1 MGFRDHFSGV
11 AAGYARYRPDYPAA
25 LFDWLAEVAPR
36 RELAL
41 DCACGSGQ
49 AARPLARR
57 FARVVATD
65 ASLQQL
71 GSAPWIENVSF
82 CAAPAEAAPL
92 AAGTVDLVT
101 VGQALHWFDLDAFAA
116 EVRRVLVPGGVVAAW
131 TYGLPQVDD
140 DEIGAVVSHFIT
152 DTMWSYWP
160 PETTHVIDGYASL
173 ELPFPALE
181 PPPFEMSVGWT
192 LPRFLGFTRTWSGV
206 ARWVE
211 MHGDDPV
218 EGLAAQL
225 RPLWG
230 SDEDLRTI
238 RWSLKIRAGRV

>member
-1 MGFRDHFSGV
+1 VAIHDHFSGV
-11 AAGYARYRPDYPAA
+11 AADYARYRPEYPTA

-36 RELAL
+36 QLLAL

-49 AARPLARR
+49 AARPLAQR
-57 FARVVATD
+57 FTRVVATD

-71 GSAPWIENVSF
+71 TSSPPIENVSL
-82 CAAPAEAAPL
+82 CAAAAEAAPV

-152 DTMWSYWP
+152 DTMWRYWP
-160 PETTHVIDGYASL
+160 PETAHVIDGYASL
-173 ELPFPALE
+173 ELPFEALE
-181 PPPFEMSVGWT
+181 PPPFEMAVGWT

-218 EGLAAQL
+218 DGLAARL

-230 SDEDLRTI
+230 SDEALRTI
-238 RWSLKIRAGRV
+238 RWSLKIRAGVA

>member
-1 MGFRDHFSGV
+1 MAFPDHFSGV
-11 AAGYARYRPDYPAA
+11 AADYARYRPEYPTT
-25 LFDWLAEVAPR
+25 LFDWLAEVVPR
-36 RELAL
+36 QVLAL

-49 AARPLARR
+49 VARPLAQR
-57 FARVVATD
+57 FARVIATD

-71 GSAPWIENVSF
+71 TSAPPIENVSL
-82 CAAPAEAAPL
+82 CAAVAEAAPL

-152 DTMWSYWP
+152 DTMWPYWP
-160 PETTHVIDGYASL
+160 PETAHVIDGYATIA
-173 ELPFPALE
+173 LPFPALE
-181 PPPFEMSVGWT
+181 PPPFEMAVGWT

-211 MHGDDPV
+211 MHGNDPV
-218 EGLAAQL
+218 DSLAVEL
-225 RPLWG
+225 GRLWG
-230 SDEDLRTI
+230 DDGDLRTI

>member
-1 MGFRDHFSGV
+1 MGFRDLFSGV
-11 AAGYARYRPDYPAA
+11 AAGYARYRPDYPVE
-25 LFDWLAEVAPR
+25 LFDWLSDVTPGR
-36 RELAL
+36 GLAL

-49 AARPLARR
+49 VARSLASR
-57 FARVVATD
+57 FARIVATD

-71 GSAPWIENVSF
+71 ASAPQVKRVF
-82 CAAPAEAAPL
+82 YCAAAAEAAPL

-131 TYGLPQVDD
+131 TYGLPQADD
-140 DEIGAVVSHFIT
+140 DEIGAVVSHFISE
-152 DTMWSYWP
+152 TMWPYWP
-160 PETTHVIDGYASL
+160 PETAHVIDGYASI
-173 ELPFPALE
+173 EFPFPALE
-181 PPPFEMSVGWT
+181 PPPFEMAIEWT

-230 SDEDLRTI
+230 ADEALRTI
-238 RWSLKIRAGRV
+238 RWKLKILAGTA